1 MIWQKWFINVNKE
14 TWKIK
19 ADCYK
24 MEKIIKYD
32 MHVQYHKSILFLI
45 KKTFSSNIK
54 QFSVFLYKAWATPCS
69 LGSPLGLTLANA
81 FLIFFQK
88 NWLQNCS
95 SDFRSHYNWWYVD
108 NIFVLFTSPEHLEA
122 FKIFWGQNANMSFT
136 IKNEKQNRMS
146 FPDLQI
152 ILKYLPLLSTLNLP

>member
-1 MIWQKWFINVNKE
+1 MKN
-14 TWKIK
+14 K

-54 QFSVFLYKAWATPCS
+54 QFTVFFYEWQLLKHTQTQLRNVCISSSNKAWATPCS

-81 FLIFFQK
+81 FFIFFQK

-108 NIFVLFTSPEHLEA
+108 NIFVLFSSPEHLEA
-122 FKIFWGQNANMSFT
+122 FKIF
-136 IKNEKQNRMS
+136 
-146 FPDLQI
+146 
-152 ILKYLPLLSTLNLP
+152 